1 MTPICP
7 VCHGQL
13 KKEIMAEHLPKSSR
27 KSGGSNDYYSVPI
40 NNPTKPNVDPYVT
53 ECNDI
58 IENLNLTY
66 AEANILKAI
75 WRIAAWRN
83 GWQDK
88 HPPEYDSEKIQFFSR
103 RVRIQNGGNDV

>member
-1 MTPICP
+1 
-7 VCHGQL
+7 
-13 KKEIMAEHLPKSSR
+13 MAEHLPKSSR